1 MLKNS
6 QLGFFNYI
14 LVEGSIIQG
23 ATVPINFDASCDH
36 VKQHGMKPS
45 SRMNFPPPFSQ
56 VSDTRKSLATNPDI
70 FAAHWCYTKKKTSN
84 DSTWSA
90 LYRNSPKLCFLFA
103 WKKSHGDDVVMS
115 THQMNFSRR
124 STSLWRKAAKCYF
137 VLVLSSCGLF
147 QKSHLVTGF
156 FSQPFLRCVKIL
168 HGCTS
173 HTKSQ
178 THKANL
184 VKSYPRSS
192 PSRLQ
197 KQVLRK
203 LQQKLLG
210 NLMIP
215 ASQQTIP

>member
-1 MLKNS
+1 MSNS
-6 QLGFFNYI
+6 MEWNLHPGWIFHRHSAKFLIRERASQRIPTY
-14 LVEGSIIQG
+14 SQ
-23 ATVPINFDASCDH
+23 PIG
-36 VKQHGMKPS
+36 V
-45 SRMNFPPPFSQ
+45 
-56 VSDTRKSLATNPDI
+56 TR
-70 FAAHWCYTKKKTSN
+70 KKKTSN